1 MGIREQHFNV
11 EGQDIPVLLVLNNPT
26 VKKNYGRARGQWL
39 FFVEGDA
46 RAQLLEGLRREVKSG
61 RLVNVVVGE
70 SAEKDDISQRFLLAQ
85 EEGHL
90 PHRQFCERL
99 RDFERMGFEG
109 PWVYIDTGADRDTT
123 PRRVLIAKSPRAV
136 ATEIDY
142 RGSGE
147 PMTKKVPF
155 KLRESSGRWLT
166 EFE

>member
-1 MGIREQHFNV
+1 MTIREQYFNV
-11 EGQDIPVLLVLNNPT
+11 EGQEIPVLLVLDNPT
-26 VKKNYGRARGQWL
+26 VKKNYGRTCGLWL

-46 RAQLLEGLRREVKSG
+46 RAQLLEGLRREVKAE
-61 RLVNVVVGE
+61 RLVSVLVGE
-70 SAEKDDISQRFLLAQ
+70 SSETDDISHRFLLAQ

-90 PHRQFCERL
+90 PRRQFCERL

-109 PWVYIDTGADRDTT
+109 PWVYIDAGADRDTT
-123 PRRVLIAKSPRAV
+123 PRRVLIATSPRAV

-147 PMTKKVPF
+147 PVTKKIPF

>member
-1 MGIREQHFNV
+1 MIIREESFNV
-11 EGQDIPVLLVLNNPT
+11 EGQDIPILLVLDNPT
-26 VKKNYGRARGQWL
+26 VKKNYGRACGQWL
-39 FFVEGDA
+39 FFAEGDA
-46 RAQLLEGLRREVKSG
+46 RAQLLEGLRRDVKAG
-61 RLVNVVVGE
+61 RLVKVFVGE
-70 SAEKDDISQRFLLAQ
+70 SAEKDDISHRFLLAQ

-90 PHRQFCERL
+90 PRRQFCQRL
-99 RDFERMGFEG
+99 RDFQRMGFEG
-109 PWVYIDTGADRDTT
+109 PWVYIDTGADRDTR

-147 PMTKKVPF
+147 PVTRKVPF